1 MRSMPSSIFQP
12 PPIVTFRDSRVKLHG
27 ASRLLSR
34 AACVKLKR
42 QAERRLTAW
51 LTKPTTNSTAS
62 SPMGDKSPKSV
73 NKVSKQKQAKAATA
87 TQKKAQDVAAKKSP
101 AGAKKK

>member
-1 MRSMPSSIFQP
+1 
-12 PPIVTFRDSRVKLHG
+12 
-27 ASRLLSR
+27 
-34 AACVKLKR
+34 
-42 QAERRLTAW
+42 
-51 LTKPTTNSTAS
+51 
-62 SPMGDKSPKSV
+62 MGDKSPKSV